1 MTYNPPSDV
10 MIYDTTLRDGEQ
22 TPGVTITTD
31 EKIVVAEKLDKLGVD
46 VIELGFPAASPG
58 EQRTFKE
65 AAKLGFDAQISGLA
79 RALTVDIDKAIDS
92 DAEYI
97 HTFIGTSP
105 LHREYKL
112 KMSKEAIL
120 EKAVS
125 AVDYIKDHGFELNRV
140 NFTNDTWKTLKS
152 EVEKFILA
160 NPYPDVIKKL
170 VDGYEEG
177 MLLTPSL
184 YFVENGEVKDMLV
197 GSEITEIELD
207 EMIVKY
213 KLDEVK

>member
-1 MTYNPPSDV
+1 MTFNPPSDV

-31 EKIVVAEKLDKLGVD
+31 EKIVVADKLDKLGVD

-65 AAKLGFDAQISGLA
+65 AAKQGFDAQISGLA
-79 RALTVDIDKAIDS
+79 RALPVDIDKAIDS

-112 KMSKEAIL
+112 KMSKEDIL
-120 EKAVS
+120 NKAVS
-125 AVDYIKDHGFELNRV
+125 AVEALSFSVTPTGAAGFVSRLRHL
-140 NFTNDTWKTLKS
+140 FSPL
-152 EVEKFILA
+152 
-160 NPYPDVIKKL
+160 
-170 VDGYEEG
+170 
-177 MLLTPSL
+177 
-184 YFVENGEVKDMLV
+184 
-197 GSEITEIELD
+197 
-207 EMIVKY
+207 
-213 KLDEVK
+213 

>member
-1 MTYNPPSDV
+1 MTFNPPSDV

-58 EQRTFKE
+58 EQQTFKE
-65 AAKLGFDAQISGLA
+65 AAKIGFDAQISGLA

-112 KMSKEAIL
+112 KMSKDLNIRPAAI
-120 EKAVS
+120 
-125 AVDYIKDHGFELNRV
+125 
-140 NFTNDTWKTLKS
+140 
-152 EVEKFILA
+152 
-160 NPYPDVIKKL
+160 KL
-170 VDGYEEG
+170 
-177 MLLTPSL
+177 L
-184 YFVENGEVKDMLV
+184 
-197 GSEITEIELD
+197 
-207 EMIVKY
+207 
-213 KLDEVK
+213 